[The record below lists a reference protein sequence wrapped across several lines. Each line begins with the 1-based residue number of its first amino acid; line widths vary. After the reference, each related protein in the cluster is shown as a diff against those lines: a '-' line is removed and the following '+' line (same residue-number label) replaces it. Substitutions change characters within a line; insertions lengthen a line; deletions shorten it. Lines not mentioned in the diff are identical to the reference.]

1 MRQLAIKYLLVP
13 AMAVLALSINPGTA
27 ADLPQV
33 EDGKGQV
40 VFYRT
45 NKFAGGAIR
54 FNLNHAS
61 GTLGQLLRGTYLYKS
76 VGPGE
81 HAFWS
86 QAISQ
91 DSITIVVEAGKTYYV
106 EGVVK
111 KKTVNRGNA
120 KTWVNGKF
128 VHPHD
133 ACFDNERNILVAD
146 WVATGRVTRLKP
158 AA

>member
-1 MRQLAIKYLLVP
+1 MILRESAISQLTIKYLLVP
-13 AMAVLALSINPGTA
+13 ALVVLALSVNPGAA

-33 EDGKGQV
+33 EDGKGLV

-76 VGPGE
+76 VDPGE

-91 DSITIVVEAGKTYYV
+91 DSITIVVETGKTYYV

-111 KKTVNRGNA
+111 MGLLA
-120 KTWVNGKF
+120 
-128 VHPHD
+128 
-133 ACFDNERNILVAD
+133 
-146 WVATGRVTRLKP
+146 GRPNFNQVSKEQALEAL
-158 AA
+158 AAM

>member
-1 MRQLAIKYLLVP
+1 MTVALLV
-13 AMAVLALSINPGTA
+13 LSVNSGFA
-27 ADLPQV
+27 ANIPQV
-33 EDGKGQV
+33 EAGKGLV
-40 VFYRT
+40 VFYRM

-76 VGPGE
+76 VNPGE

-111 KKTVNRGNA
+111 MGLYAGRPTFNQVSK
-120 KTWVNGKF
+120 
-128 VHPHD
+128 
-133 ACFDNERNILVAD
+133 ERALEA
-146 WVATGRVTRLKP
+146 L
-158 AA
+158 AAM

>member
-1 MRQLAIKYLLVP
+1 MRQLAVKCLLGS
-13 AMAVLALSINPGTA
+13 AITVLALSVNPAGA

-33 EDGKGQV
+33 EADKGLV

-76 VGPGE
+76 VDPGE

-111 KKTVNRGNA
+111 MGLLAGRPNFNQVSK
-120 KTWVNGKF
+120 
-128 VHPHD
+128 
-133 ACFDNERNILVAD
+133 ERALEA
-146 WVATGRVTRLKP
+146 L
-158 AA
+158 AAM